1 MLILNFICFYVLFVS
16 VCMIILLFRIHDYNL
31 FVKMLYF
38 VFNFVLITYKG
49 ILQKLSVREIH
60 ICLKEHIRT

>member
-1 MLILNFICFYVLFVS
+1 MFSLFCLFSSFICFRMHVLL
-16 VCMIILLFRIHDYNL
+16 LLFEIHDYNL
-31 FVKMLYF
+31 IVKMLYF

-60 ICLKEHIRT
+60 ISLKEHIET